1 MEQDPEPSLTT
12 PPPSLAALF
21 WMFLRIGLTA
31 FGGSTQ
37 AWTYREVVE
46 RRRWLGEREFLA
58 GFTIAQVLPGSNPL
72 NVALYVG
79 MTLRGGAGATAAG
92 LGMVLPAFCVIMAMG
107 YLYRRLGDL
116 ATTHAV
122 LAGIAAVGIGATLA
136 LGCKVAVRLPRKLLP
151 VVVAAITF
159 TAVGVLHWPLVPVV
173 LAVVPIS
180 IALAFRFRETHADVR

>member
-1 MEQDPEPSLTT
+1 MEPSPEPPVTT
-12 PPPSLAALF
+12 PRPSLHALF

-46 RRRWLGEREFLA
+46 RRRWLDERAFLA

-79 MTLRGGAGATAAG
+79 MTLRGGLGATAAAC
-92 LGMVLPAFCVIMAMG
+92 GMVFPAFCVIMAMG
-107 YLYRRLGDL
+107 YLYRAFGNLS
-116 ATTHAV
+116 TTHAV
-122 LAGIAAVGIGATLA
+122 LDGIAAVGIGATLS

-151 VVVAAITF
+151 VLVAAATF
-159 TAVGVLHWPLVPVV
+159 MAVGVLHWPLVPVV

-180 IALAFRFRETHADVR
+180 IALAFRSRETHADVR